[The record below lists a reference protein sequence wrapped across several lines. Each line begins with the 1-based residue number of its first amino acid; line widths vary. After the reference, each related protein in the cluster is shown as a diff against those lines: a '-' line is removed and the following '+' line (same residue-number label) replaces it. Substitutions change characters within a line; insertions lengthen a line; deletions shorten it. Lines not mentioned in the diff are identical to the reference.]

1 MKTFIVI
8 LALALSACGDGGK
21 VPIAEGVRCGD
32 ADLTNA
38 PAGWCSNPDD
48 IIHLGAPNSD
58 GAISGVVGAAAGAV
72 AGAVVSATADSATKE
87 AK

>member
-1 MKTFIVI
+1 M
-8 LALALSACGDGGK
+8 
-21 VPIAEGVRCGD
+21 
-32 ADLTNA
+32 TNA

-58 GAISGVVGAAAGAV
+58 GAISGAVGAAAGVV

>member
-1 MKTFIVI
+1 MKTLIVI
-8 LALALSACGDGGK
+8 LTTALALVACGDGGK

-32 ADLTNA
+32 ADLSNS

-48 IIHLGAPNSD
+48 IIHMGAPNSD
-58 GAISGVVGAAAGAV
+58 GAIGGAVSAV

>member
-8 LALALSACGDGGK
+8 LALALSACGDGCDPEAS
-21 VPIAEGVRCGD
+21 V
-32 ADLTNA
+32 A
-38 PAGWCSNPDD
+38 PVN
-48 IIHLGAPNSD
+48 D
-58 GAISGVVGAAAGAV
+58 GAIGSAIGAASGAINGSTISAV

>member
-8 LALALSACGDGGK
+8 LALALSACGDGCDPEAS
-21 VPIAEGVRCGD
+21 V
-32 ADLTNA
+32 A
-38 PAGWCSNPDD
+38 PVN
-48 IIHLGAPNSD
+48 D
-58 GAISGVVGAAAGAV
+58 GAISGAVGAAAGAV

>member
-38 PAGWCSNPDD
+38 PAGWCSNPND
-48 IIHLGAPNSD
+48 IIHMGAPNS
-58 GAISGVVGAAAGAV
+58 GGVVSPV
-72 AGAVVSATADSATKE
+72 ADSATKE

>member
-1 MKTFIVI
+1 MKTLIVI

-32 ADLTNA
+32 ADLSNA

-58 GAISGVVGAAAGAV
+58 NSGVI
-72 AGAVVSATADSATKE
+72 GAVVSATADSATKE
-87 AK
+87 

>member
-21 VPIAEGVRCGD
+21 VPIA
-32 ADLTNA
+32 
-38 PAGWCSNPDD
+38 
-48 IIHLGAPNSD
+48 D
-58 GAISGVVGAAAGAV
+58 GAISGAVGAAAGAV

>member
-8 LALALSACGDGGK
+8 LALALTACGDGGDPEAS
-21 VPIAEGVRCGD
+21 V
-32 ADLTNA
+32 A
-38 PAGWCSNPDD
+38 PVT
-48 IIHLGAPNSD
+48 D

>member
-1 MKTFIVI
+1 MKTLIVI

-32 ADLTNA
+32 ADLSNS

-48 IIHLGAPNSD
+48 IIHMGAPNS
-58 GAISGVVGAAAGAV
+58 S
-72 AGAVVSATADSATKE
+72 AVVSPTADSATKE
-87 AK
+87 SK

>member
-8 LALALSACGDGGK
+8 LALALTACGDGCDPEAS
-21 VPIAEGVRCGD
+21 V
-32 ADLTNA
+32 A
-38 PAGWCSNPDD
+38 PVT
-48 IIHLGAPNSD
+48 D